1 MKILILHNQYLIG
14 GGEDVSTLAEVEM
27 LRRHGHTVDLLLL
40 NNKTIEHSSK
50 WRVALDAVWSAKAYR
65 TVLQKVRTERYD
77 IVHVQNFFPLLSPSI
92 FFAAKKGGAKVF
104 LSLRNYR
111 LLCPNA
117 QLFTHDA
124 ICKRCIGKTIP
135 FAGVTHKCYRNS
147 FSASMV
153 VTTMLSVH
161 NFLRTWHK
169 KIDGFICISEFV
181 KTQMIEAGIPVQK
194 LFRKY
199 NFIVEDPGYNET
211 PGDNF
216 LYVGRLSP
224 EKGVSLL
231 LEAFSSTELTGRS
244 LTIIGDG
251 PLRGKVEAAAAQHPN
266 IRYLGALDL
275 GTTYRHMGQAFY
287 LVFPSRWHEPFGR
300 TIAEAFACGT
310 PVIAADAGAASELI
324 TDHYNGLLFVRDNL
338 DSLIQKIK
346 QACGEEDYV
355 QKRRNARESYLQR
368 FTMETNY
375 TQLLGIYQAV

>member
-14 GGEDVSTLAEVEM
+14 GGEDVSTQAEVEM

-40 NNKTIEHSSK
+40 NNNTIEHSAK
-50 WRVALDAVWSAKAYR
+50 WRVALEAVWSSKAYR
-65 TVLQKVRTERYD
+65 TVLQRVRTEKYD

-111 LLCPNA
+111 LMCPNA

-124 ICKRCIGKTIP
+124 ICRRCIGKTIP
-135 FAGVTHKCYRNS
+135 LPGVTHKCYRDS
-147 FSASMV
+147 FAASMV

-161 NFLRTWHK
+161 NLLRTWQK

-181 KTQMIEAGIPVQK
+181 KKQMIIAGMPESK

-199 NFIVEDPGYNET
+199 NFIFEDPGYNEN
-211 PGDNF
+211 PADNF
-216 LYVGRLSP
+216 IYVGRLSP
-224 EKGVSLL
+224 EKGIGLL
-231 LEAFSSTELTGRS
+231 LKAFSSPELAGRS
-244 LTIIGDG
+244 LVIIGDG
-251 PLRGKVEAAAAQHPN
+251 PLRSAVEAAAAQYPN

-275 GTTYRHMGQAFY
+275 QTTSRHMGQAFY
-287 LVFPSRWHEPFGR
+287 LLFPSRWHEPFGR

-324 TDHYNGLLFVRDNL
+324 TVDYNGLLFVRDDL
-338 DSLIQKIK
+338 ASLIQKIK
-346 QACGEEDYV
+346 QACQDEGYL
-355 QKRRNARESYLQR
+355 QKRRNARQSYLQR
-368 FTMETNY
+368 FTMELNY
-375 TQLLGIYQAV
+375 TQLLDIYQAV